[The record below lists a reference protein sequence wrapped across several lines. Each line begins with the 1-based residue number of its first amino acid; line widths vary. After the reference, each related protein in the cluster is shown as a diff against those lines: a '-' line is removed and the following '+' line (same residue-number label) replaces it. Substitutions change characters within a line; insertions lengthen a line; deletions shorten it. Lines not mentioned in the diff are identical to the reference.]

1 MRLLQITAYS
11 LTALA
16 AINLTAQAGEK
27 PETDSVAA
35 NQITSAQIQAT
46 GELLS
51 QKLGTRFYLQ
61 NNHSSRFEQAELSP
75 QEEAQLKSEVV
86 VDNQFS
92 SGQIQ
97 VAGELISQELGTEF
111 YKKSNYN
118 PPLEI
123 TELSPQTST
132 QAEDLQAEELNLELT
147 PNNQKVIAES
157 VEEDNLTCAYN
168 HSASFVAEEN
178 AEPQQVEIAQ
188 ISSVN
193 CPSPQPINLI
203 ELPEAE
209 EGFAASPSLS
219 IYIPVGYGADNNT
232 IFTSQTYQPDVRVDE
247 GGVYTGGVGVG
258 IGDADE
264 LVGLEVSYAF
274 ETNDDFG
281 DGGFNAKV
289 HRRFADDFSLAAGW
303 NGFLNIGRNDFEQS
317 IYGVATKVFRTR
329 PSLNDTLSRV
339 AVSVGIGNNQF
350 RSEGDF
356 NNGENGVNVF
366 GNIAVRVIRPV
377 SFITEWTG
385 QDLALGLSIAPFK
398 DIPFVITPAVRDVA
412 GIGDGA
418 RFVLG
423 WGAAWQFK

>member
-1 MRLLQITAYS
+1 MRLLHITAYS

-16 AINLTAQAGEK
+16 AVSLTAQAGEK
-27 PETDSVAA
+27 PETEAVAA
-35 NQITSAQIQAT
+35 NQVTSAQIQAT

-51 QKLGTRFYLQ
+51 QELGTRFYLQ
-61 NNHSSRFEQAELSP
+61 NSHNQLLEIEELSP
-75 QEEAQLKSEVV
+75 H
-86 VDNQFS
+86 
-92 SGQIQ
+92 
-97 VAGELISQELGTEF
+97 
-111 YKKSNYN
+111 
-118 PPLEI
+118 
-123 TELSPQTST
+123 TST
-132 QAEDLQAEELNLELT
+132 QAGDLQSEELNSELT
-147 PNNQKVIAES
+147 PEIQKVAAEN
-157 VEEDNLTCAYN
+157 VPEDNLTCAYN

-203 ELPEAE
+203 ELPETE

-258 IGDADE
+258 IGDADD
-264 LVGLEVSYAF
+264 LVGLELSYAF